1 MSKINENYLYT
12 DTNEWVEIKGNVAR
26 VGIDDYSQSEF
37 GEIVYVD
44 LPKVNSVCKAGDDIC
59 VVESVKTATDV
70 CSPLSGT
77 IINANKLVTDSPKLI
92 NESCYDSGWLF
103 DIELSDTDEIDTL
116 MDVSKYKKY
125 LSVE

>member
-1 MSKINENYLYT
+1 MSNINENYLYT

-44 LPKVNSVCKAGDDIC
+44 FPKIDVVCKAGDDIC
-59 VVESVKTATDV
+59 VVESVKTATDI

-77 IINANKLVTDSPKLI
+77 IINVNKLVADNPTLI
-92 NESCYDSGWLF
+92 NQSCYDNGWLF
-103 DIELSDTDEIDTL
+103 EIELSNADEISAL
-116 MDVSKYKKY
+116 MDVAKYKQY

>member
-1 MSKINENYLYT
+1 MSNINENYLYT

-37 GEIVYVD
+37 GELVYVD
-44 LPKVNSVCKAGDDIC
+44 FPKIDVVCKAGDDIC
-59 VVESVKTATDV
+59 VVESVKTATDI

-77 IINANKLVTDSPKLI
+77 IINVNKLVADNPTLI
-92 NESCYDSGWLF
+92 NQSCYDNGWLF
-103 DIELSDTDEIDTL
+103 EIELSNADEISAL
-116 MDVSKYKKY
+116 MDVAKYKQY